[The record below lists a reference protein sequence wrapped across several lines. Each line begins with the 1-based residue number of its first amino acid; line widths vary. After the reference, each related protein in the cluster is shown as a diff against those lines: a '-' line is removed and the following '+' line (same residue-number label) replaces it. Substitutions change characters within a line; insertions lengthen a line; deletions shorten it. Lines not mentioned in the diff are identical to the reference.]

1 MSVAPELYTIE
12 RERGAVSQNGDL
24 WSHGR
29 EGFRVLNVC
38 LTVTIFEMTQLPPS

>member
-1 MSVAPELYTIE
+1 MAPELYTIE
-12 RERGAVSQNGDL
+12 RERRSLAEWGL
-24 WSHGR
+24 MWSPGR